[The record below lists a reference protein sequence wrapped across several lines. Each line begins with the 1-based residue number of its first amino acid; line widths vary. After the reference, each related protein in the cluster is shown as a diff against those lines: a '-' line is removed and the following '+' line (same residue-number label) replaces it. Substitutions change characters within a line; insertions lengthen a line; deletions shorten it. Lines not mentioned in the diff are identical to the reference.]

1 MFTVHGILL
10 SEMISIL
17 FSYKNGYVKDMFALV
32 FGFAYHCRY
41 KYHKFL
47 PTQEYHLI
55 IFLKN
60 IYSSSKSTHHVDR
73 YRMDWY

>member
-1 MFTVHGILL
+1 
-10 SEMISIL
+10 
-17 FSYKNGYVKDMFALV
+17 MFALV

-55 IFLKN
+55 ILKKIYTAVQNQRITLNNLELIDIN
-60 IYSSSKSTHHVDR
+60 I
-73 YRMDWY
+73 